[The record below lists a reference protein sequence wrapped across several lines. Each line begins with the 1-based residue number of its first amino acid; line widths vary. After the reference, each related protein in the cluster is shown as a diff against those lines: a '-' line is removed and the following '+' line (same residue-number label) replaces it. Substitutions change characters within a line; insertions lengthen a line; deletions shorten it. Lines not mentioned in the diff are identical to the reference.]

1 MKILAIDT
9 SGQNCSVCIL
19 DEQKVICDFNL
30 NTGITHSETLL
41 PIIDTLCKFSKIDL
55 KDIDVLACALG
66 PGSFTG
72 LRIGIATLKGF
83 SLGTNQKVIGVS
95 TLEALAHNVS
105 EFDGIICSVL
115 DAKNNNVYAGMYKH
129 ENGKPVRIGDY
140 ITEDLETLIKILEEQ
155 HSKIIFVGDGA
166 QNFKTRFEES
176 FGEKAYFA
184 PLHLNNQL
192 ASSVAKA
199 ALARAQ
205 NNDFDEMDKLN
216 PLYLKKSQ
224 AERMLDGEY

>member
-30 NTGITHSETLL
+30 STGTTHSETLL

-55 KDIDVLACALG
+55 SEIDVLACALG

-83 SLGTNQKVIGVS
+83 ALGTNQKVIGIS

-115 DAKNNNVYAGMYKH
+115 DAKNNNVYAGLYKY
-129 ENGKPVRIGDY
+129 EYGKPVRIGDY
-140 ITEDLETLIKILEEQ
+140 ITEDLETLINILKEYN
-155 HSKIIFVGDGA
+155 SKIIFVGDGA
-166 QNFKTRFEES
+166 QSFKARFEEA
-176 FGEKAYFA
+176 FNDKACFA

-199 ALARAQ
+199 ALERAI

-224 AERMLDGEY
+224 AERMLDGEN